1 MTDKFADQEIIK
13 AFEDTI
19 NTISKR
25 DCLIVPKDGIENLC
39 FGLKSVLDLI
49 NRQQAEIERLNV
61 ELVGMRGACNS
72 YKMHYDNT
80 QVEIESAHIGIKS
93 YKNKYES
100 AVRAAKEYQSI
111 IREKDAEIERLK
123 EDNEY
128 LDDCVDTVYNL
139 VKEMVSD
146 K

>member
-49 NRQQAEIERLNV
+49 NRQQEEIERFNV

-72 YKMHYDNT
+72 YKMHYDNAQT
-80 QVEIESAHIGIKS
+80 EIEEARIGVKS

-100 AVRAAKEYQSI
+100 AVRTAKEYQSVI
-111 IREKDAEIERLK
+111 KEKDEEIERLK

-128 LDDCVDTVYNL
+128 LNDCVDTVYNL
-139 VKEMVSD
+139 VKETMGD